1 MNPSQARTL
10 TAAILELNE
19 AAYQAGQSLNTDQD
33 HVAHLAQHEALG
45 TVNGIIRALTQ
56 ETTP

>member
-19 AAYQAGQSLNTDQD
+19 AAYQAGQALNTDHSLD
-33 HVAHLAQHEALG
+33 AHLHQHEALG
-45 TVNGIIRALTQ
+45 VVHGIIRAITQ
-56 ETTP
+56 EKTP